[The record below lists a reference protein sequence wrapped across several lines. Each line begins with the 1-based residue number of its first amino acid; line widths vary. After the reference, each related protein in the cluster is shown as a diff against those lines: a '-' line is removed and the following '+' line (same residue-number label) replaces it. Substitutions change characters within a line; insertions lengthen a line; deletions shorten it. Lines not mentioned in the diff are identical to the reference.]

1 MKSMFDYLED
11 ERREAAESL
20 DSLFPSYVEVSCKE
34 CGCEFSIMETELED
48 KRLCKKCLNPWDYMH
63 DPGELERLVW
73 EMPTTKVAELFG
85 VSDVAVGKRCKKHG
99 IKKPPR
105 GYWAK
110 INAGYLP
117 ALMLERNL

>member
-1 MKSMFDYLED
+1 VTVFDFFE
-11 ERREAAESL
+11 EEHRRAAESL
-20 DSLFPSYVEVSCKE
+20 DAILFSSCVKVPCSK
-34 CGCEFSIMETELED
+34 CGCEISVTEDSSKDEH
-48 KRLCKKCLNPWDYMH
+48 LCDQCLNPWDYMH
-63 DPGELERLVW
+63 NPDELEKLVW

-110 INAGYLP
+110 VNAGHLP
-117 ALMLERNL
+117 APRL